1 MKKLKDRLLKL
12 LFIINT
18 SIFIVS
24 FSILFVLLFR
34 PFYYMQIKPLKIE
47 EQSGLT
53 YNEIKEAYDDV
64 IDYLTLN
71 TEFKTGNLS
80 YSTAGMS
87 HFRDCKILFIID
99 FIILI
104 VSTIILVIKEKLF
117 KKKKLLKHNLSF
129 WSGLLIISIFLIILI
144 TFLIIGFNKSFELFH
159 NILFLGKTNWIL
171 DPAVDKVIDILPN
184 QFFLNCGIFI
194 LSFNIISSLFLIIK
208 DLVKKNK

>member
-71 TEFKTGNLS
+71 TDTLSNL
-80 YSTAGMS
+80 
-87 HFRDCKILFIID
+87 
-99 FIILI
+99 
-104 VSTIILVIKEKLF
+104 KLF
-117 KKKKLLKHNLSF
+117 NLKMKH
-129 WSGLLIISIFLIILI
+129 
-144 TFLIIGFNKSFELFH
+144 
-159 NILFLGKTNWIL
+159 
-171 DPAVDKVIDILPN
+171 
-184 QFFLNCGIFI
+184 
-194 LSFNIISSLFLIIK
+194 
-208 DLVKKNK
+208 